1 MNERTEPDE
10 ATHKADEVD
19 AEKAHVADRAPRTD
33 KARLAEAQGSQRQ
46 TVKRSPGTMRRWMR
60 SGRTSRAK
68 GLSIDGAQ
76 TCGTVCV
83 TADHW
88 R

>member
-33 KARLAEAQGSQRQ
+33 EARLAEKSRKDLEADREAVARHHEEMDEIGAN
-46 TVKRSPGTMRRWMR
+46 VKGE
-60 SGRTSRAK
+60 GA
-68 GLSIDGAQ
+68 ID
-76 TCGTVCV
+76 
-83 TADHW
+83 
-88 R
+88 